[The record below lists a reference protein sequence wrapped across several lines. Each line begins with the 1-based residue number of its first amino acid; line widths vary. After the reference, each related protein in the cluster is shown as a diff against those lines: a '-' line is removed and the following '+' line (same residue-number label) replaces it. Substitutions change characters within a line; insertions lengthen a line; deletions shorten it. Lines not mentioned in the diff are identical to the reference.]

1 MSSFKENF
9 NLDYSSNLFNL
20 EDLYGAIPNRVIHS
34 YINNASTKYIS
45 VQKLNSAGLV
55 FVLNPVDGNLIEA
68 KRFEIPGNY
77 SSYAIYAGGRVSDNT
92 VFYSLLSFGSSNFH
106 TIIFLN
112 IDTWETNA
120 YTSESYTLLYGFSQ
134 LYNTDQ
140 IILLYA
146 YNLDKFFSLEA
157 TYDKLHLTEFLTK

>member
-1 MSSFKENF
+1 M
-9 NLDYSSNLFNL
+9 
-20 EDLYGAIPNRVIHS
+20 
-34 YINNASTKYIS
+34 
-45 VQKLNSAGLV
+45 
-55 FVLNPVDGNLIEA
+55 

-77 SSYAIYAGGRVSDNT
+77 SSYSIDAGGKVSDNT
-92 VFYSLLSFGSSNFH
+92 VVYSLISFGSSNFH

-120 YTSESYTLLYGFSQ
+120 YTSESYTVFYGFSQ
-134 LYNTDQ
+134 LYNTGQ

-157 TYDKLHLTEFLTK
+157 AYDKLHLTEFLTK